1 MISIILTEDN
11 EDDRDFFVS
20 ALEDLN
26 LPIELISTNDGVELM
41 TTLRETVTE
50 PPPPHV
56 IFLDLNLPRKNGYEC
71 IREIR
76 ETTKLKDIPIVVIS
90 TTDSTNEVEKTYN
103 QGANCYIKKPIS
115 HIDLKLMIEKAL
127 SLKLWDTRQQLT
139 KEQFVLSAD
148 K

>member
-1 MISIILTEDN
+1 MISIILTEDD
-11 EDDRDFFVS
+11 EDDRDFFTS

-26 LPIELISTNDGVELM
+26 LPIELISIKDGVELM

-76 ETTKLKDIPIVVIS
+76 ETPKLKDIPIVVVS
-90 TTDSTNEVEKTYN
+90 TTDSTPEVERTYID
-103 QGANCYIKKPIS
+103 GANCYIKKPIS
-115 HIDLKLMIEKAL
+115 HLDLKQMIEKAL
-127 SLKLWDTRQQLT
+127 SLKLWDTKRKLPRENY
-139 KEQFVLSAD
+139 KLVV
-148 K
+148 

>member
-41 TTLRETVTE
+41 TTLMETVTE